1 MSLAIFL
8 WIMSDLLMVF
18 ILVRAVKTGML
29 RAYRPFY
36 TYLVFQVVIDLIR
49 WGVAL
54 SLGRRSDLY
63 HLVYNLPTYV
73 FPLLQLWVLWVIY
86 RQIIGYSDT
95 SWRDTRRSVTVVGVL
110 TIPIMAG
117 TLSLEGYSFF
127 HAYHAVTLFIQMIIC
142 LQICRE
148 AIAAREK
155 IELGQNL
162 KGILSG
168 LSLMVGCQAI
178 NFAGLIFVQSSAEI
192 FWFFVQFNFL
202 VSLIIFAYTLWDYA
216 PIATLDPTYQHRLV
230 KANRELVHI
239 VKSVFADRR

>member
-1 MSLAIFL
+1 
-8 WIMSDLLMVF
+8 MSDLLMVF

-29 RAYRPFY
+29 CAYRPFY

-54 SLGRRSDLY
+54 SLGRSSPLY
-63 HLVYNLPTYV
+63 HLVYYLPTYV
-73 FPLLQLWVLWVIY
+73 MPLLQLWVLWVIY

-95 SWRDTRRSVTVVGVL
+95 SWRDTRRSVTIVGVL

-117 TLSLEGYSFF
+117 TLSLEGDSFF
-127 HAYHAVTLFIQMIIC
+127 NAYHAVTLFIQMIIC

-148 AIAAREK
+148 ALAAREK

-178 NFAGLIFVQSSAEI
+178 NFAGLIFVQSSAEN
-192 FWFFVQFNFL
+192 FWFFVQFNFQ

-216 PIATLDPTYQHRLV
+216 PIATLDPTYQHRLA
-230 KANRELVHI
+230 KANRELAHI

>member
-1 MSLAIFL
+1 MSLGILIWFL
-8 WIMSDLLMVF
+8 IDLLMVL
-18 ILVRAVKTGML
+18 ILARAVKSGML
-29 RAYRPFY
+29 RAYWPFY
-36 TYLVFQVVIDLIR
+36 TYLGFQLAVSVFRSVID
-49 WGVAL
+49 WG
-54 SLGRRSDLY
+54 LGRSSALY
-63 HLVYNLPTYV
+63 HLVYYLPTYV
-73 FPLLQLWVLWVIY
+73 MPLLQLWVLWVIY

-117 TLSLEGYSFF
+117 TLSLEGDSFF
-127 HAYHAVTLFIQMIIC
+127 NAYHAVTLFIQMIIC

-148 AIAAREK
+148 ALAAREK

-178 NFAGLIFVQSSAEI
+178 NFAGLIFVQSSAEN